1 MLTCTDYYS
10 ELRRET
16 LPEWPEKLRLWK
28 RDVVE
33 GRGGGVIFLYQNIW
47 GVLGA
52 CLINFFLIS
61 EFQIYFLF
69 HINIFPDVKES
80 LQS

>member
-1 MLTCTDYYS
+1 MCKQCATINKVIFYFKCYKEHLLTCTDYYS

-33 GRGGGVIFLYQNIW
+33 GRGGGDDFFYTKIYGGFW
-47 GVLGA
+47 GHV
-52 CLINFFLIS
+52 
-61 EFQIYFLF
+61 
-69 HINIFPDVKES
+69 
-80 LQS
+80 